1 MTERTLILIKPDGV
15 QRALIGQIISR
26 YEERGLRIVGIKM
39 VHADRALAEQHYAVH
54 RDKPFFAGLVE
65 FICSG
70 PLVAMAVEGPN
81 AVAVCRAINGATRPH
96 EAAPGSIRG
105 DLALDTGHNLV
116 HGSDSVQTAEF
127 ELELWFKP
135 DELFD
140 YARELDHWVLGQP
153 S

>member
-1 MTERTLILIKPDGV
+1 VTERTLILVKPDGV
-15 QRALIGQIISR
+15 QRALIGQIVSR

-116 HGSDSVQTAEF
+116 HGSDSVETANA
-127 ELELWFKP
+127 ELALWFKS
-135 DELFD
+135 DEQFD
-140 YARELDHWVLGQP
+140 YARALDSWVLDAE
-153 S
+153 

>member
-1 MTERTLILIKPDGV
+1 MTERTLILVKPDGV
-15 QRALIGQIISR
+15 QRALIGQIVSR

-116 HGSDSVQTAEF
+116 HGSDSVETANA
-127 ELELWFKP
+127 ELALWFKS
-135 DELFD
+135 DEQFD
-140 YARELDHWVLGQP
+140 YARALDSWVLDAE
-153 S
+153 